1 MKAMQMMSALSQPT
15 RWETFRVLVQAGP
28 DGMAATDIA
37 AAVKSSPT
45 TMSAHLA
52 ILVGAKLISRQK
64 SGRTVTYRADVKSV
78 RALSEFL
85 ARACEK

>member
-1 MKAMQMMSALSQPT
+1 MKAMQIMSALSQPT
-15 RWETFRVLVQAGP
+15 RWQTFRALVEAGP
-28 DGMAATDIA
+28 EGMTATDIA

-52 ILVGAKLISRQK
+52 ILVTAKLITRQK
-64 SGRTVTYRADVKSV
+64 IGRTVTYRADVQTV